1 MSERQSF
8 FVFLVA
14 ALVLLAAMAL
24 QVRRSGG
31 GTALGHAFRVVT
43 APVVEGVSGAGG
55 SVLDAWR
62 GYAELRGVRAER
74 DRLRARVRALEA
86 ERVAWQEAL
95 RENERLRAQLGL
107 RQAVDPARGVVAR
120 VVSDL
125 SAGPL
130 QRAILIDK
138 GRSSG
143 IGPGWVAIQGGA
155 LVGRVVDATPG
166 SAKVLLIVDPDS
178 GVAVRHQAD
187 RFNGV
192 LRGGNRGSSR
202 LARLEYVPRDQA
214 VAVGDTLVSSGL
226 DGLYPPG
233 VLVGHIREISGESPL
248 TWKIAVQVAA
258 EPALL
263 EELLLVPPAGTPAAG
278 AEAGP

>member
-1 MSERQSF
+1 M
-8 FVFLVA
+8 
-14 ALVLLAAMAL
+14 
-24 QVRRSGG
+24 
-31 GTALGHAFRVVT
+31 
-43 APVVEGVSGAGG
+43 
-55 SVLDAWR
+55 
-62 GYAELRGVRAER
+62 
-74 DRLRARVRALEA
+74 
-86 ERVAWQEAL
+86 
-95 RENERLRAQLGL
+95 
-107 RQAVDPARGVVAR
+107 VAR

-130 QRAILIDK
+130 QRAVMLDK

-155 LVGRVVDATPG
+155 LVGRVVDSTPG
-166 SAKVLLIVDPDS
+166 AAKVLLIVDPDS

-192 LRGGNRGSSR
+192 LRGGNRGSAR

-214 VAVGDTLVSSGL
+214 VAVGDTLVTSGL

-233 VLVGHIREISGESPL
+233 ILVGHIREISGESPL

-258 EPALL
+258 EPGLL
-263 EELLLVPPAGTPAAG
+263 EELLLVPPAGAPPPAA
-278 AEAGP
+278 AVAP